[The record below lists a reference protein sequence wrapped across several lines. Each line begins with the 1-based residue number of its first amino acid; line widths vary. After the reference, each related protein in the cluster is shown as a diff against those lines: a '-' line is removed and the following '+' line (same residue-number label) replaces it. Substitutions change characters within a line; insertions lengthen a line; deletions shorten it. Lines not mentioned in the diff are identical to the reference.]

1 MSNIIKNVNSNCVC
15 YSQKVLPLA
24 FDESLSYYENI
35 CKINTKLNEL
45 ISLFNDGLEEQ
56 LEIYINEKFNDMM
69 IKAMYTPS
77 TETLTLYLDNG
88 D

>member
-1 MSNIIKNVNSNCVC
+1 MSDIIKNVQPVGCC

-24 FDESLSYYENI
+24 FDESMSYLEQI
-35 CKINTKLNEL
+35 CRIKAKLNEL
-45 ISLFNDGLEEQ
+45 ISLFNTELEDQ
-56 LEIYINEKFNDMM
+56 LELYINEKFNDMM
-69 IKAMYTPS
+69 IKAMYTPA

>member
-1 MSNIIKNVNSNCVC
+1 MSNIINNVQPNCVC

-24 FDESLSYYENI
+24 FDESLSYLENI
-35 CKINTKLNEL
+35 CKINAKLNEL
-45 ISLFNDGLEEQ
+45 ISLFNSELEQQ
-56 LEIYINEKFNDMM
+56 LATYIDQKFNEMM

>member
-1 MSNIIKNVNSNCVC
+1 MSNIIKEVNPVCPC

-24 FDESLSYYENI
+24 FDESMSYLEQI
-35 CKINTKLNEL
+35 CSIQSKINEL
-45 ISLFNDGLEEQ
+45 ISLFNTELEDQ
-56 LEIYINEKFNDMM
+56 LEVYIDNKFNDMM
-69 IKAMYTPS
+69 IKAMYTAG